1 MASHTKKDDFCLECH
16 WEAFHLDVKDPEEP
30 TETEAQVPQW
40 NCSEEEHHPA
50 VPHCDV
56 GEDCHVDDDCCD
68 MDNCSTTCPS
78 VCDGF
83 VDCEEVAECS
93 VSHCDDVHCNDTNCD
108 STDPVCFDEHC
119 FGSGTN
125 AYGEH
130 SLEALLALGSPLNLE
145 STDLLSSTTLPQAPD
160 EQPKPAGLPATG
172 LVGSTDAFFA
182 PFAPGPM
189 SHCHSHS
196 HQHFQCHDFSKDA
209 HLAWYPMPTSVNPAD
224 VFHMMNFHVQ
234 QVPDCSEHQK
244 PTDDATSNS
253 FTCFHINPNPNHSHP
268 HNHNHNHNHGHSHSH
283 SHLHTHNA
291 IDTTD
296 MTNLTPTQET
306 PTVTTQRKPC
316 RTHVHRCRTHS
327 HAHHHYSPYSPYS
340 RHSRSSVSSQLSP
353 GETPPPLDGG
363 SSSVLTSP
371 EYIPETE
378 SHTCRWTTISA
389 DGTKKAC
396 GATFSDSC
404 GLQEHLIACHMATVE
419 GAKGTG
425 YYCCWE
431 GCHRP
436 DEPFSQKS
444 KLQGHFLTHS
454 NYKNFKCSVCGKFF
468 ARQATLERHERS
480 HRGEKPYKCAE
491 CGKSFTDSS
500 ELKTHSRTHTGEKP
514 FKCTYPGCNFQT
526 GDMQSSNMSSHRL
539 THGERR
545 HKCHYPGC
553 TKSFTRHDQLKRHLK
568 STHKDCSSST
578 TMPSPLTD
586 QFGLS
591 LAGVASTPPFN
602 SRTRCPT
609 RLRTSARVSASTP
622 CGFSPVST
630 VAGAS
635 APSSTPNTFS
645 TPARPAASSTDTSRV
660 YSAYTASSSFS
671 ASRAASR
678 SDAA

>member
-16 WEAFHLDVKDPEEP
+16 WEAFHLDAKDPEEP
-30 TETEAQVPQW
+30 TGAEAPGPQW
-40 NCSEEEHHPA
+40 NCSEEEHQTL
-50 VPHCDV
+50 PHCEV
-56 GEDCHVDDDCCD
+56 GEDCPVDEDCCD
-68 MDNCSTTCPS
+68 MDNCSVTCPS

-83 VDCEEVAECS
+83 VDCEEAAVCS
-93 VSHCDDVHCNDTNCD
+93 VSHCDDAHCNDTHCD

-119 FGSGTN
+119 FGSGTH
-125 AYGEH
+125 ADGEH

-145 STDLLSSTTLPQAPD
+145 SSDLLSPTALPPVPG
-160 EQPKPAGLPATG
+160 EQPKSVGLPGVPG

-182 PFAPGPM
+182 PFAPVPV
-189 SHCHSHS
+189 SHCHAHS

-209 HLAWYPMPTSVNPAD
+209 HHAWYPMPTSVNPAD
-224 VFHMMNFHVQ
+224 VFHMMGVCPDLTACHHQYHVQ
-234 QVPDCSEHQK
+234 QVPDCSEHPK
-244 PTDDATSNS
+244 PGDDSTSNS
-253 FTCFHINPNPNHSHP
+253 FTCFHINPNPNHSH
-268 HNHNHNHNHGHSHSH
+268 GHSHIPH
-283 SHLHTHNA
+283 FHTHHA
-291 IDTTD
+291 PETAEMTD
-296 MTNLTPTQET
+296 PNTTQEPPIPN
-306 PTVTTQRKPC
+306 PTTHRKPC

-340 RHSRSSVSSQLSP
+340 RQSRSSVSSQLSP
-353 GETPPPLDGG
+353 GDTPPPLDGG

-371 EYIPETE
+371 EYIPEE
-378 SHTCRWTTISA
+378 AHVCRWTTTV
-389 DGTKKAC
+389 DGVKKPC

-404 GLQEHLIACHMATVE
+404 GLQEHLIGSHMATVE

-526 GDMQSSNMSSHRL
+526 GDSSNMSSHRL

-568 STHKDCSSST
+568 STHKDSGGSNSSSSM
-578 TMPSPLTD
+578 TMPSPSPLTD
-586 QFGLS
+586 QFGLT
-591 LAGVASTPPFN
+591 LAEVA
-602 SRTRCPT
+602 
-609 RLRTSARVSASTP
+609 
-622 CGFSPVST
+622 
-630 VAGAS
+630 
-635 APSSTPNTFS
+635 
-645 TPARPAASSTDTSRV
+645 
-660 YSAYTASSSFS
+660 
-671 ASRAASR
+671 
-678 SDAA
+678 

>member
-16 WEAFHLDVKDPEEP
+16 WEAFHLDAKDPEEP
-30 TETEAQVPQW
+30 LDTEAQVAQW
-40 NCSEEEHHPA
+40 KCSQEEHHA
-50 VPHCDV
+50 ALPHCEV
-56 GEDCHVDDDCCD
+56 GENCPADEDCCD
-68 MDNCSTTCPS
+68 MDTCSVTCPS

-83 VDCEEVAECS
+83 VDCDELAGCS
-93 VSHCDDVHCNDTNCD
+93 VSHCDETHCNETHCD

-119 FGSGTN
+119 FGSGTH
-125 AYGEH
+125 ADGEH

-145 STDLLSSTTLPQAPD
+145 SSDLLAPATLPQAPG
-160 EQPKPAGLPATG
+160 EQLKTGGLPAATG

-182 PFAPGPM
+182 PFAPLPV

-196 HQHFQCHDFSKDA
+196 HQHFQCHDLPKDA
-209 HLAWYPMPTSVNPAD
+209 HHAWYPMPTSVNPAD
-224 VFHMMNFHVQ
+224 VFHMMGVCPDLSTCHHQYHVQ

-244 PTDDATSNS
+244 PTDDASNY
-253 FTCFHINPNPNHSHP
+253 TCFHINPNPNH
-268 HNHNHNHNHGHSHSH
+268 NHSHSH
-283 SHLHTHNA
+283 SHSHAPHFHTHNA
-291 IDTTD
+291 TDTAD
-296 MTNLTPTQET
+296 MADQTATQE
-306 PTVTTQRKPC
+306 PTTSAHRKPC

-340 RHSRSSVSSQLSP
+340 RHSRSSVSSQISP
-353 GETPPPLDGG
+353 GDTPPPLDGG
-363 SSSVLTSP
+363 SSVLTSP
-371 EYIPETE
+371 EYIPEIE
-378 SHTCRWTTISA
+378 SHICRWTTTV
-389 DGTKKAC
+389 GGVKKAC
-396 GATFSDSC
+396 GLTFSDSC
-404 GLQEHLIACHMATVE
+404 GLQEHLIASHMATVE

-526 GDMQSSNMSSHRL
+526 GDSSNMSSHRL

-568 STHKDCSSST
+568 STHKDHSSSI

-586 QFGLS
+586 QFGS
-591 LAGVASTPPFN
+591 VLAEVA
-602 SRTRCPT
+602 
-609 RLRTSARVSASTP
+609 
-622 CGFSPVST
+622 
-630 VAGAS
+630 
-635 APSSTPNTFS
+635 
-645 TPARPAASSTDTSRV
+645 
-660 YSAYTASSSFS
+660 
-671 ASRAASR
+671 
-678 SDAA
+678 